1 MDKQIG
7 FIGCGNMGMAM
18 IGGMINKNIVSSNQ
32 IICSDLNTANLKN
45 ASEKYGLT
53 TTTDNNKVAKNAD
66 ILILSIKPDLYS
78 SIINEIKEV
87 IKNDAIIVT
96 IAAGK
101 SIEST
106 ENAFNKKVKVVR
118 VMPNTP
124 ALVGEGMSALCPNEM
139 VTEKDLEDVL
149 NIFNSFGQTEIVS
162 EKLMDVVTSV
172 SGSSPAYV
180 YMIIE
185 AMADAAVL
193 DGMPRNQA
201 YKFAA
206 QAVLGSAKMV
216 LETGIHPGELKDMV
230 CSPGGTTIEAVATL
244 EEKGLRTAI
253 ISAMQRCT
261 QKSVELSGQTKNK
274 TIKEITLAMNSH
286 NFN

>member
-1 MDKQIG
+1 
-7 FIGCGNMGMAM
+7 MGQAM
-18 IGGMINKNIVSSNQ
+18 IGGIVKANIVVPGN
-32 IICSDLNTANLKN
+32 IIVSDLNEKSLSEAK
-45 ASEKYGLT
+45 EKYGVQT
-53 TTTDNNKVAKNAD
+53 TTNSSEAAKVSD
-66 ILILSIKPDLYS
+66 ILILSVKPDLYP
-78 SIINEIKEV
+78 IIIKG
-87 IKNDAIIVT
+87 IKDVVKKDVIIVT

-106 ENAFNKKVKVVR
+106 EEMFGRKLKVVR

-124 ALVGEGMSALCPNEM
+124 ALVGEGMSALCPNEV
-139 VTEKDLEDVL
+139 VTKEETKEITD
-149 NIFNSFGQTEIVS
+149 IFNSFGKSEIVG

-180 YMIIE
+180 YMFIE

-206 QAVLGSAKMV
+206 QAVLGAAKMV
-216 LETGIHPGELKDMV
+216 LETDMHPGALKDMV

-244 EEKGLRTAI
+244 EEKGLRNAV
-253 ISAMQRCT
+253 ISAMRNCT
-261 QKSVELSGQTKNK
+261 KKS
-274 TIKEITLAMNSH
+274 KEMSK
-286 NFN
+286 

>member
-1 MDKQIG
+1 M
-7 FIGCGNMGMAM
+7 
-18 IGGMINKNIVSSNQ
+18 
-32 IICSDLNTANLKN
+32 
-45 ASEKYGLT
+45 
-53 TTTDNNKVAKNAD
+53 
-66 ILILSIKPDLYS
+66 
-78 SIINEIKEV
+78 
-87 IKNDAIIVT
+87 
-96 IAAGK
+96 
-101 SIEST
+101 
-106 ENAFNKKVKVVR
+106 
-118 VMPNTP
+118 
-124 ALVGEGMSALCPNEM
+124 
-139 VTEKDLEDVL
+139 L
-149 NIFNSFGQTEIVS
+149 NIFNSFGQSEIVS

-244 EEKGLRTAI
+244 EEKGYEQL
-253 ISAMQRCT
+253 SFQLCNVVH
-261 QKSVELSGQTKNK
+261 KSLLNYLVKRK
-274 TIKEITLAMNSH
+274 VKR
-286 NFN
+286 

>member
-18 IGGMINKNIVSSNQ
+18 IGGMINKNILSSNK
-32 IICSDLNTANLKN
+32 IICSDLNTTNLKH

-53 TTTDNNKVAKNAD
+53 TTTDNNEVARNAD
-66 ILILSIKPDLYS
+66 ILILSIKPDLYA

-87 IKNDAIIVT
+87 IKNDVIIVT

-101 SIEST
+101 SIKST
-106 ENAFNKKVKVVR
+106 EDAFDKKLKVVR

-149 NIFNSFGQTEIVS
+149 ILFNSFGQTEIVS

-216 LETGIHPGELKDMV
+216 LETGMHPGALKDMV
-230 CSPGGTTIEAVATL
+230 CSPGGTTIEAVVTL

-261 QKSVELSGQTKNK
+261 QKSVELSGQTKK
-274 TIKEITLAMNSH
+274 
-286 NFN
+286 

>member
-7 FIGCGNMGMAM
+7 FIGCGNMGMAI
-18 IGGMINKNIVSSNQ
+18 IGGMLNKHIVSSNH
-32 IICSDLNTANLKN
+32 IICSDLNTTNLEN
-45 ASEKYGLT
+45 ASEKYGIT
-53 TTTDNNKVAKNAD
+53 TTTDNNEVAKNAD
-66 ILILSIKPDLYS
+66 ILILSIKPDLYPLV
-78 SIINEIKEV
+78 INEIKEV

-106 ENAFNKKVKVVR
+106 ENAFNKKLKVVR

-139 VTEKDLEDVL
+139 VTKKDLEDVL
-149 NIFNSFGQTEIVS
+149 NIFNSFGQSEIVS

-261 QKSVELSGQTKNK
+261 QKSVELSGQTKK
-274 TIKEITLAMNSH
+274 
-286 NFN
+286 

>member
-7 FIGCGNMGMAM
+7 FIGCGNMGMAI
-18 IGGMINKNIVSSNQ
+18 IGGMLNKKIVSSNK
-32 IICSDLNTANLKN
+32 IMCSDLNTTNLEN
-45 ASEKYGLT
+45 ASTKYGIT
-53 TTTDNNKVAKNAD
+53 ITTDNNEVAKNAD

-78 SIINEIKEV
+78 LVINEIKEV

-106 ENAFNKKVKVVR
+106 ENAFNKKLKVVR

-139 VTEKDLEDVL
+139 VTEKDLEEVL
-149 NIFNSFGQTEIVS
+149 NIFNSFGQSEIVS

-261 QKSVELSGQTKNK
+261 QKSVELSGQTKK
-274 TIKEITLAMNSH
+274 
-286 NFN
+286 

>member
-53 TTTDNNKVAKNAD
+53 TTTNNNEVANSAD

-78 SIINEIKEV
+78 SVINQIKDQ
-87 IKNDAIIVT
+87 IKNDVIVVT

-101 SIEST
+101 SIKST
-106 ENAFNKKVKVVR
+106 ENEFGRKVKVVR

-124 ALVGEGMSALCPNEM
+124 ALVGEGMSALCFNEM
-139 VTEKDLEDVL
+139 VTEKDIKEVL

-261 QKSVELSGQTKNK
+261 QKSVELSGQTKK
-274 TIKEITLAMNSH
+274 
-286 NFN
+286 

>member
-1 MDKQIG
+1 MNKQIG
-7 FIGCGNMGMAM
+7 FIGCGNMGIAM
-18 IGGMINKNIVSSNQ
+18 IGGMINKNIVSPNQ
-32 IICSDLNTANLKN
+32 IICSDLNVSNLKN
-45 ASEKYGLT
+45 ASDKYGITIT
-53 TTTDNNKVAKNAD
+53 TNNNEVANSAD
-66 ILILSIKPDLYS
+66 ILILSIKPDLYAS
-78 SIINEIKEV
+78 VINEIKEEIKSDV
-87 IKNDAIIVT
+87 IVVT

-101 SIEST
+101 SVKST
-106 ENAFNKKVKVVR
+106 EDSFDTKLKVVR

-149 NIFNSFGQTEIVS
+149 NIFNSFGQSEIVS

-261 QKSVELSGQTKNK
+261 QKSVELSGQTKK
-274 TIKEITLAMNSH
+274 
-286 NFN
+286 

>member
-18 IGGMINKNIVSSNQ
+18 IGGMINENIVPSEK
-32 IICSDLNTANLKN
+32 IIGSDLNVTNLKN
-45 ASEKYGLT
+45 ASEKYGIT
-53 TTTDNNKVAKNAD
+53 ITSDNNAVAKNAD
-66 ILILSIKPDLYS
+66 IIILSIKPDLYLPV
-78 SIINEIKEV
+78 INEIKDQ
-87 IKNDAIIVT
+87 IKNDVIIVT

-101 SIEST
+101 SIMST
-106 ENAFNKKVKVVR
+106 EDAFGRKLKIVR

-124 ALVGEGMSALCPNEM
+124 ALVGEGMSALCHNELI
-139 VTEKDLEDVL
+139 TETDLEDIL
-149 NIFNSFGQTEIVS
+149 NIFNSFGQTEIVN

-180 YMIIE
+180 YMFIE

-193 DGMPRNQA
+193 NGMPRDQA

-216 LETGIHPGELKDMV
+216 LETGIHPGALKDMV

-253 ISAMQRCT
+253 ISAMNRCT
-261 QKSVELSGQTKNK
+261 QKSVELSSLTKN
-274 TIKEITLAMNSH
+274 N
-286 NFN
+286 

>member
-1 MDKQIG
+1 
-7 FIGCGNMGMAM
+7 
-18 IGGMINKNIVSSNQ
+18 
-32 IICSDLNTANLKN
+32 
-45 ASEKYGLT
+45 
-53 TTTDNNKVAKNAD
+53 
-66 ILILSIKPDLYS
+66 
-78 SIINEIKEV
+78 
-87 IKNDAIIVT
+87 
-96 IAAGK
+96 
-101 SIEST
+101 
-106 ENAFNKKVKVVR
+106 
-118 VMPNTP
+118 MPNTP

-139 VTEKDLEDVL
+139 VTKRDLEDVL

-216 LETGIHPGELKDMV
+216 LETGMHPGALKDMV

-261 QKSVELSGQTKNK
+261 QKSVELSRQTK
-274 TIKEITLAMNSH
+274 E
-286 NFN
+286 